1 MQTDHQKEQNSDFL
15 KTGLLKTKE
24 ASYHLSILSEEK
36 KNEILKTIQEEIR
49 ENRQKILD
57 ANSQDIERAKKDNLS
72 SALIDRLLI
81 DSKRIDDLINSLD
94 DIIELSD
101 PVGEILEGK
110 ILKGGV
116 ELIKKRVPLGVVLV
130 IYESRPNVTL
140 DIAALCIKSGNA
152 CILKGGKEALNTN
165 VALANCITSALKKND
180 PSLENAVTLVPNASR
195 ELVSLLIKCQKEID
209 IVIPRGGTKLI
220 EYVMQNSSIPVIA
233 HDKGVCNLFIEED
246 AEKDKAINIAI
257 NAKTQRPGVCNAI
270 ENILVHKNFPYKKE
284 LIQSLL
290 DKKVEVRVDEALSKL
305 FSNDPDKNF
314 SNLPKASEEDWGTEY
329 LDLIISIHQVS
340 NIEEAC
346 NFINRYGSKHSDAIV
361 TSSLEKSKIFE
372 KNVDSACL
380 AINVSTRYHDGSM
393 FGMGAEVGT
402 STQKLHVRGT
412 MGLRDLT
419 TTKYVLIGSGQIR
432 Q

>member
-1 MQTDHQKEQNSDFL
+1 MDHHHENQHHFL
-15 KTGLLKTKE
+15 KTGLLKTQA
-24 ASYHLSILSEEK
+24 ASRHLSVLAEEK
-36 KNEILKTIQEEIR
+36 KNDILEAIKKTIGQNRQEILK
-49 ENRQKILD
+49 
-57 ANSQDIERAKKDNLS
+57 ANAQDIALAKKDNLS

-81 DSKRIDDLINSLD
+81 DDKRIDDLIKSLS
-94 DIIELSD
+94 DIIELAD
-101 PVGEILEGK
+101 PVGEVLEGK
-110 ILKGGV
+110 TLKGGV

-152 CILKGGKEALNTN
+152 CILKGGKEALQTN
-165 VALANCITSALKKND
+165 VALANCITTALKQSD
-180 PSLENAVTLVPNASR
+180 ASLENAVTLVPDASR
-195 ELVSLLIKCQKEID
+195 ELVSLLIKCRREID

-246 AEKDKAINIAI
+246 APSDKAINIAI

-270 ENILVHKNFPYKKE
+270 ENILVHKNFPYKKA

-290 DKKVEVRVDEALSKL
+290 DKKVEVRLDDALLKS
-305 FSNDPDKNF
+305 FSDDPNNPFPDF
-314 SNLPKASEEDWGTEY
+314 PRATEEDWDTEY

-340 NIEEAC
+340 DIYEAC
-346 NFINRYGSKHSDAIV
+346 DFINRYGSKHSDAIV
-361 TSSLEKSKIFE
+361 TNSLEKSKIFE

-412 MGLRDLT
+412 MGLKDLT

>member
-1 MQTDHQKEQNSDFL
+1 MDHHHENQHHFL
-15 KTGLLKTKE
+15 KTGLLKTQV
-24 ASYHLSILSEEK
+24 ASRHLSVLAEEK
-36 KNEILKTIQEEIR
+36 KNDILEAIKKTIGQNRQEILK
-49 ENRQKILD
+49 
-57 ANSQDIERAKKDNLS
+57 ANAQDIALAKKDNLS

-81 DSKRIDDLINSLD
+81 DDKRIDDLIKSLN
-94 DIIELSD
+94 DIIELAD
-101 PVGEILEGK
+101 PVGEVLEGK
-110 ILKGGV
+110 TLKGGV

-152 CILKGGKEALNTN
+152 CILKGGKEALQTN
-165 VALANCITSALKKND
+165 VALANCITTALKQSD
-180 PSLENAVTLVPNASR
+180 ASLENAVTLVPDASR
-195 ELVSLLIKCQKEID
+195 ELVSLLIKCRREID

-246 AEKDKAINIAI
+246 APSDKAINIAI

-270 ENILVHKNFPYKKE
+270 ENILIHKNFPYKKA

-290 DKKVEVRVDEALSKL
+290 DKKVEVRLDDALLKS
-305 FSNDPDKNF
+305 FSDDPNNTFPDF
-314 SNLPKASEEDWGTEY
+314 PRATEEDWDTEY

-340 NIEEAC
+340 DIYEAC
-346 NFINRYGSKHSDAIV
+346 DFINRYGSKHSDAIV
-361 TSSLEKSKIFE
+361 TNSLEKSKIFE

-412 MGLRDLT
+412 MGLKDLT